1 MNKSIIFI
9 SFICIT
15 LLFASCSAQASNV
28 DADETA
34 KPAEVTGQSAPA
46 EPEKP
51 IDSGLAL
58 ADIKKAAE
66 EAGYAVE
73 AVQDFQMNN
82 EPKPEDGFNL
92 VYKDESNEAHIPIL
106 QFKNAEDALTYA
118 KQVNEAGYN
127 LCIVNG
133 KHLTMTGAQYGVTIN
148 DNQKNILETLLKS
161 KVMEYM
167 EASPVPL
174 KPAKDFAGAY
184 LQIDAISKA
193 LDKLVN
199 KSMLLH
205 DKVVPEDQRI
215 GTTLTIYSPLS
226 SGDLAFTSSLCEDQ
240 VQLDAIVQVWEMF
253 GCTDVK
259 LRHDAAHDY
268 VLTGKRSGLDTTF
281 EIHCSFAPET
291 GSLRLTDIDGGEA
304 FELYEFVPLG
314 GDKYVFQTLYA
325 RAIVEYKD
333 GKIISFIYSLNKTD
347 KTLAYNF
354 TTDSIYGKS
363 GAADEAWVLKAGED
377 SYERFISY
385 DGVKLKIAA
394 DNFMGERVKAEIDAQ

>member
-1 MNKSIIFI
+1 MNKSIILI
-9 SFICIT
+9 TFICIT
-15 LLFASCSAQASNV
+15 LLFASCSAPENN
-28 DADETA
+28 ADTAGTA
-34 KPAEVTGQSAPA
+34 KTAEVTGQSAAA

-51 IDSGLAL
+51 VDSGLTL
-58 ADIKKAAE
+58 AGIKKAAE

-73 AVQDFQMNN
+73 AVEDFQLNN
-82 EPKPEDGFNL
+82 EPKPTDGFNVL
-92 VYKDESNEAHIPIL
+92 YKDKNSESHIPIL
-106 QFKNAEDALTYA
+106 EFKNAEDALTYA

-133 KHLTMTGAQYGVTIN
+133 KYLTVTGAQYGVTVN
-148 DNQKNILETLLKS
+148 DNEKNLLETLLKS

-193 LDKLVN
+193 LDKLIN
-199 KSMLLH
+199 KSILLH
-205 DKVVPEDQRI
+205 DKAVPEDQRI
-215 GTTLTIYSPLS
+215 GAKLVVYSPLS
-226 SGDLAFTSSLCEDQ
+226 SGDLAFLSNLSENQ
-240 VQLDAIVQVWEMF
+240 VQLDAVVQVWQMF

-268 VLTGKRSGLDTTF
+268 VLTGKRSGRDATF
-281 EIHCSFAPET
+281 EIHCSFNPVA

-314 GDKYVFQTLYA
+314 GDKYAFQTLYA

-333 GKIISFIYSLNKTD
+333 GKIISFVYSLNKTD
-347 KTLAYNF
+347 KTLAYNSE
-354 TTDSIYGKS
+354 TDGIYGKS
-363 GAADEAWVLKAGED
+363 GAAGEAWVSKAGDD
-377 SYERFISY
+377 SYERFVSY
-385 DGVKLKIAA
+385 DGTKLKIAS
-394 DNFMGERVKAEIDAQ
+394 DIFTGERLKAEINVQ

>member
-1 MNKSIIFI
+1 MNKSIILI

-28 DADETA
+28 DAAGTA
-34 KPAEVTGQSAPA
+34 KSAEATEQSAPA

-51 IDSGLAL
+51 TDSGLTL
-58 ADIKKAAE
+58 AGIKKAAE

-73 AVQDFQMNN
+73 AVEDFQMSK
-82 EPKPEDGFNL
+82 EPKPVDGFNVL
-92 VYKDESNEAHIPIL
+92 YKDKNSESHIPIL
-106 QFKNAEDALTYA
+106 EFKNAEDALTYA
-118 KQVNEAGYN
+118 EQVNEAGYN

-133 KHLTMTGAQYGVTIN
+133 RHLTLTGAQYGVTVN
-148 DNQKNILETLLKS
+148 DNEKNLLETLLKS

-167 EASPVPL
+167 EASSVPL
-174 KPAKDFAGAY
+174 EPAKDFAGAY

-199 KSMLLH
+199 KSILLH
-205 DKVVPEDQRI
+205 DKAVPEDQRI
-215 GTTLTIYSPLS
+215 GATLTVYSPLS
-226 SGDLAFTSSLCEDQ
+226 SGDLAFTSNLCEDQ
-240 VQLDAIVQVWEMF
+240 AQLDAIVQVWEMF

-268 VLTGKRSGLDTTF
+268 VLTGKRAGLDTAF
-281 EIHCSFAPET
+281 EIHCFFAPDT

-314 GDKYVFQTLYA
+314 GDKYAFQTLYA

-333 GKIISFIYSLNKTD
+333 GEIISFIYSLNKTD

-354 TTDSIYGKS
+354 TSDSIYGKS
-363 GAADEAWVLKAGED
+363 GAVDEAWVSKAGED

-385 DGVKLKIAA
+385 DGAKLKIAA
-394 DNFMGERVKAEIDAQ
+394 DNFMGERLKAEIDAQ